1 MSELTYS
8 KPDLSPALARCI
20 PFAIYIAFVAI
31 APWIET
37 LLPDSRW
44 LYLIKVA
51 AVAGALGLLAP
62 QFNELRISWSTAT
75 RDWLLALAVGVMI
88 FILWINL
95 DQSWASIGTAT
106 GYDPRNATGEIDY
119 SLAAMRLA
127 GACLVVPVMEELFW
141 RSFIMRW
148 IEQVE
153 FRSLAP
159 SAVAWRGLLISSVLF
174 GIEHNLWLAGILA
187 GLAYGFLYMRSG
199 NLWNPIIAHA
209 VTNFLLG
216 IWVIYSGNWQFW

>member
-1 MSELTYS
+1 MSELTYP
-8 KPDLSPALARCI
+8 KLIISPALARSI
-20 PFAIYIAFVAI
+20 PFAIYIAFIAI

-44 LYLIKVA
+44 LYLVKVA
-51 AVAGALGLLAP
+51 AVAIALGLLAP
-62 QFNELRISWSTAT
+62 QFDELRDSLRSTT
-75 RDWLLALAVGVMI
+75 RDWLLALAVGVAI

-95 DQSWASIGTAT
+95 DQPWASIGAAT
-106 GYDPRNATGEIDY
+106 GFDPRNATGEIDFP
-119 SLAAMRLA
+119 LAAMRIA

-148 IEQVE
+148 IEQAE

-159 SAVAWRGLLISSVLF
+159 AAVAFRGLLISSVLF
-174 GIEHNLWLAGILA
+174 GVEHNLWLAGILA
-187 GLAYGFLYMRSG
+187 GLAYGLLYMRSG
-199 NLWNPIIAHA
+199 NLWTPIIAHA